1 MKCVCGGETEVM
13 NTRTIDGYKRRQR
26 KCVLCAQSFYTKEV
40 RISGIEIEPVPTKP
54 KPKPDKRG
62 VYTKKAA
69 SEVKQQKVDV
79 RRKLE
84 DMKEKKTVRVSNYY
98 IEDEEW

>member
-1 MKCVCGGETEVM
+1 MKCACGGSTEVV
-13 NTRTIDGYKRRQR
+13 NTRTVDGCKRRQR
-26 KCVLCAQSFYTKEV
+26 KCVLCKQSFQTKEI
-40 RISGIEIEPVPTKP
+40 RISGIEIEPIPAKP

-62 VYTKKAA
+62 VYTKETAA
-69 SEVKQQKVDV
+69 EVKQQKVDV

-84 DMKEKKTVRVSNYY
+84 DMKEKKTMRVSNYF